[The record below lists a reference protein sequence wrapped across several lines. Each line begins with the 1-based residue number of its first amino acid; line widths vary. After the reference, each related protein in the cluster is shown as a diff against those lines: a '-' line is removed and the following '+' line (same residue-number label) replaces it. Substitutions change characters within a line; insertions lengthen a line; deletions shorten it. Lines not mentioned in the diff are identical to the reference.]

1 MSFLL
6 IVYEFTI
13 ITYTISVYDTLMG
26 GVAVELESIGRNIR
40 KYRLVKKLRQE
51 DLAEKAGLSINYVGA
66 IERGEKVPSLETLLV
81 IINALGVSADMILAD
96 VIETGYLVKDSL
108 LAEKLDKLSV
118 EDRAKIYD
126 VIDTMLKHSTQVK
139 PSWSTPP
146 IWYCHRA
153 SGA

>member
-1 MSFLL
+1 MNKSTLLALVSSSL

-40 KYRLVKKLRQE
+40 KYRLMKKLRQE

-108 LAEKLDKLSV
+108 LAEKLDKLSA

-126 VIDTMLKHSTQVK
+126 VIDTMLKHSTQQK
-139 PSWSTPP
+139 KAR
-146 IWYCHRA
+146 CR
-153 SGA
+153 

>member
-1 MSFLL
+1 MNKSTLLALVSSLL

-26 GVAVELESIGRNIR
+26 GVTVELESIGKNIR
-40 KYRLVKKLRQE
+40 KYRLMKKLRQE

-96 VIETGYLVKDSL
+96 VIETGYVVKDSL
-108 LAEKLDKLSV
+108 LAEKLDKLSAD
-118 EDRAKIYD
+118 DRAKIYD
-126 VIDTMLKHSTQVK
+126 VIDAMLKHSTQVK
-139 PSWSTPP
+139 P
-146 IWYCHRA
+146 
-153 SGA
+153 

>member
-1 MSFLL
+1 MNKSTLLALVSSSL

-40 KYRLVKKLRQE
+40 KYRLMKKLRQE

-108 LAEKLDKLSV
+108 LAEKLEKLSAD
-118 EDRAKIYD
+118 DRAKIYD

-139 PSWSTPP
+139 P
-146 IWYCHRA
+146 
-153 SGA
+153 